1 MKTTKEMIEVMQAHD
16 RGEQIEYVPI
26 GEKNWIENEEP
37 EWNWVS
43 CDYRVKPKKNKIY
56 VPFYTAEEFLAA
68 QREHGSSVKVNSID
82 KSVFYAKTGEN
93 NIELSAFV
101 NSDGCISLIEK
112 GYRTIQVFELLAL
125 GVDFA
130 DGTPCGKEV
139 E

>member
-1 MKTTKEMIEVMQAHD
+1 MKTTKEMIEVMQAFD
-16 RGEQIEYVPI
+16 RGERIEI
-26 GEKNWIENEEP
+26 FLKGH
-37 EWNWVS
+37 WVEHDNPYWDWYNF
-43 CDYRVKPKKNKIY
+43 DYRVKPKNKKVY
-56 VPFYTAEEFLAA
+56 VPFDTAEEFLAA

-101 NSDGCISLIEK
+101 NSDGGIALIEK
-112 GYRTIQVFELLAL
+112 GYRTTQVFELLAL

-139 E
+139 EV